1 MISYV
6 KFHIKPIL
14 LVMNKFFLNY
24 LKELIEVYLTISIN
38 LFYYIK
44 PDG

>member
-24 LKELIEVYLTISIN
+24 LKELIEVCLTISIN

-44 PDG
+44 PDV